1 MATNKKFRLQNGV
14 DIIGEMTFNDV
25 QVIDENGNVVA
36 ASIQTGVES
45 IVDQSYV
52 NALQVTAQ
60 NAVTA
65 QSVTDISAFSTTDVS
80 EGSNL
85 YYTDARAR
93 GAVQGG
99 TGVSYDQST
108 GEFSV
113 DLSGGDGVSVSGNTI
128 SVDGSA
134 LSQNLVPSV
143 TDTYSLGTA
152 DKVWKDVFIGPGSL
166 YLNGTKILEDNSGT
180 ITMYADPGQNLSFGV
195 TAGGSIDMNAGNES
209 IQMKSDVVMSVDQT
223 ISTVGGVATKFG
235 GEIDMQGDKVVNVGT
250 PTGDA
255 DAANKAYVD
264 SRVNAGS
271 IDGDKTFSNNVVV
284 QGDLTVQGT
293 TTTVNSETI
302 SLADNIIDVNSNVT
316 SGLPT
321 ENAGLRVMR
330 GDEAAAQLRW
340 NEASDHWEVYD
351 GSAWTKVALETDDL
365 AEGSS
370 NLYFTDA
377 RAQSAVAGDISS
389 AVATEAGLRSAAD
402 TAEASARAAADSD
415 LQDDINAEASARSAA
430 DSDLRVDLDAEIS
443 RAQVSEAN
451 LSNSISVNAQA
462 IQDETDRAQLKETE
476 LEAEIQLIQ
485 QQRSSAHQ
493 DLVDDVNELEFKTFG
508 SIGNGDPEFPTSQL
522 GGGTPTL
529 WGMVS
534 DNTSA
539 ITGLMSSKADE
550 SDLASEVA
558 SRQAND
564 SDLQS
569 QITTVSSAVDAI
581 VGTSP
586 ESLNTLQEIV
596 AAFEG
601 ADTNLQATITANTVT
616 IGDHTSDIGTLQ
628 GQVSALQSEVSGH
641 DNDISTLQPVV
652 TGHDS
657 DITALEVFT
666 GLGTELGTAAASL
679 AAAINEIHSELDS
692 VVSDLASETI
702 RAGNSESNLDSDISA
717 LESAL
722 AAESSARATADS
734 REVSDRQAA
743 VSAEATA
750 RANADAALDSDLTA
764 ETAAR
769 VAGDAALDSDLG
781 VEIAARIAGDAGLQS
796 QIDSLSSSLTDEGNG
811 RDSDVS
817 SLQAQINSIL
827 SNTDQA
833 AIDSLTE
840 VVAAFENADN
850 SLGTLITNNTNTIA
864 SLQTQ
869 INGNDGDIVGLDTRV
884 TTLEN
889 EMDVVQQDIIDLPGE
904 VKACIVGG
912 LCIETEVLPNGN
924 VEVRVDEEDVV
935 DNSTETSGLTVRNAN
950 ELGGEEPS
958 HYRIDIYDINGTIV
972 N

>member
-60 NAVTA
+60 SAVTA
-65 QSVTDISAFSTTDVS
+65 QSVTDISSFSTTDVS

-195 TAGGSIDMNAGNES
+195 TAGGSIDFNAGDES

-223 ISTVGGVATKFG
+223 ISTVGGAATKFG

-250 PTGDA
+250 PTADA
-255 DAANKAYVD
+255 DAATKAYVD

-271 IDGDKTFSNNVVV
+271 VDGDKTFSDNVVV
-284 QGDLTVQGT
+284 QGNLTVQGT

-330 GDEAAAQLRW
+330 GDSPASQLRW
-340 NEASDHWEVYD
+340 NEASDHWETYD

-415 LQDDINAEASARSAA
+415 LQDAINAEVSRAQGVESGLDSDISVNAAAIAVNAGNIAQEISDREGAISAEAAARSAA
-430 DSDLRVDLDAEIS
+430 DNALDSDLGVETAARISGDSTLQDNIDAEALA
-443 RAQVSEAN
+443 R
-451 LSNSISVNAQA
+451 SNADSGLQSQITALDSKHDSDHA
-462 IQDETDRAQLKETE
+462 E
-476 LEAEIQLIQ
+476 LEQAL
-485 QQRSSAHQ
+485 S
-493 DLVDDVNELEFKTFG
+493 
-508 SIGNGDPEFPTSQL
+508 
-522 GGGTPTL
+522 
-529 WGMVS
+529 
-534 DNTSA
+534 
-539 ITGLMSSKADE
+539 
-550 SDLASEVA
+550 SEVA

-616 IGDHTSDIGTLQ
+616 IGDHGNDIGTLQ
-628 GQVSALQSEVSGH
+628 GQVSALQNDVAGH

-769 VAGDAALDSDLG
+769 VAGDAALDSDLS
-781 VEIAARIAGDAGLQS
+781 VEIAARLSGDAGLQS

-884 TTLEN
+884 STLEN
-889 EMDVVQQDIIDLPGE
+889 EMNVVEQDIIELPGE
-904 VKACIVGG
+904 IKACIVGG
-912 LCIETEVLPNGN
+912 LCIETEVLSNGN
-924 VEVRVDEEDVV
+924 VEVRVDEVDVV

-950 ELGGEEPS
+950 ELGGQEPS

>member
-60 NAVTA
+60 SAVTA
-65 QSVTDISAFSTTDVS
+65 QSVTDISSFSTTDVS

-99 TGVSYDQST
+99 TGVSYNQTT

-113 DLSGGDGVSVSGNTI
+113 DLSGGNGVSVSGNTI

-195 TAGGSIDMNAGNES
+195 TAGGSIDFNAGDES
-209 IQMKSDVVMSVDQT
+209 IQLKSDVVMSVDQT

-250 PTGDA
+250 PTADA
-255 DAANKAYVD
+255 DAATKAYVD

-271 IDGDKTFSNNVVV
+271 VDGDKTFSDNVVV
-284 QGDLTVQGT
+284 QGNLTVQGT

-340 NEASDHWEVYD
+340 NEASDHWETYN

-389 AVATEAGLRSAAD
+389 AVASEASLRADAD
-402 TAEASARAAADSD
+402 TAEASARASADATLQSNIDAEASRAQGVEAGLDSDISVNAAAIAVNAADIAQEISDRSSAVSAEAAARSAADTTLQSNIDAEATTRATADSTLQGNIDAEEAARIAADSNLQSQITALDSKHDSDHAAMIASLASETTARISGDGALQTQIDAVESAVEAITNGSVASLDTLVEVVNAFENADSD
-415 LQDDINAEASARSAA
+415 LQAVITGNTSTISSVNTRVGTLEGEMDAVQALSSTN
-430 DSDLRVDLDAEIS
+430 SDLL
-443 RAQVSEAN
+443 AN
-451 LSNSISVNAQA
+451 HGP
-462 IQDETDRAQLKETE
+462 R
-476 LEAEIQLIQ
+476 
-485 QQRSSAHQ
+485 
-493 DLVDDVNELEFKTFG
+493 
-508 SIGNGDPEFPTSQL
+508 
-522 GGGTPTL
+522 
-529 WGMVS
+529 
-534 DNTSA
+534 
-539 ITGLMSSKADE
+539 
-550 SDLASEVA
+550 
-558 SRQAND
+558 
-564 SDLQS
+564 
-569 QITTVSSAVDAI
+569 ITTA
-581 VGTSP
+581 
-586 ESLNTLQEIV
+586 
-596 AAFEG
+596 EG
-601 ADTNLQATITANTVT
+601 
-616 IGDHTSDIGTLQ
+616 
-628 GQVSALQSEVSGH
+628 
-641 DNDISTLQPVV
+641 
-652 TGHDS
+652 
-657 DITALEVFT
+657 DITSLETFT
-666 GLGTELGTAAASL
+666 GQGTALGTAAVSL
-679 AAAINEIHSELDS
+679 AAAINEIHTELNS
-692 VVSDLASETI
+692 VVSDLATESS
-702 RAGNSESNLDSDISA
+702 RAGGVESGLDSDITA
-717 LESAL
+717 LEAAL
-722 AAESSARATADS
+722 AAEVTARTTADAS
-734 REVSDRQAA
+734 EVTARQNA
-743 VSAEATA
+743 VSAEETA
-750 RANADAALDSDLTA
+750 RISGDATNAAAISA
-764 ETAAR
+764 EETAR
-769 VAGDAALDSDLG
+769 IAGDAALDSDLG

-796 QIDSLSSSLTDEGNG
+796 QIDSLSSSLTDEGTG

-840 VVAAFENADN
+840 VVTAFQNADN
-850 SLGTLITNNTNTIA
+850 SLGTLITANQGTLSDHGSRIGIIEAWSTDNIQEDSDPVNLWFTEARARGCVSADAGSCIDYNESTGKF
-864 SLQTQ
+864 SL
-869 INGNDGDIVGLDTRV
+869 
-884 TTLEN
+884 
-889 EMDVVQQDIIDLPGE
+889 DVAE
-904 VKACIVGG
+904 
-912 LCIETEVLPNGN
+912 
-924 VEVRVDEEDVV
+924 VEVAVTP
-935 DNSTETSGLTVRNAN
+935 DNAKDADKLDGQH
-950 ELGGEEPS
+950 GS

>member
-1 MATNKKFRLQNGV
+1 MATNNKKFRLQNGV

-60 NAVTA
+60 SAVTA
-65 QSVTDISAFSTTDVS
+65 QSVTDISSFSTTDVS

-85 YYTDARAR
+85 YYTDARVR

-113 DLSGGDGVSVSGNTI
+113 DLSGGDGVSISGNTI

-195 TAGGSIDMNAGNES
+195 TAGGSIDFNAGDES

-223 ISTVGGVATKFG
+223 ISTVGGAATKFG

-250 PTGDA
+250 PTADA
-255 DAANKAYVD
+255 DAATKAYVD

-271 IDGDKTFSNNVVV
+271 VDGDKTFSDNVVV
-284 QGDLTVQGT
+284 QGNLTVQGT

-330 GDEAAAQLRW
+330 GDEAAAQIRW
-340 NEASDHWEVYD
+340 NEASDHWETYN
-351 GSAWTKVALETDDL
+351 GSSWTKVALETDDL

-389 AVATEAGLRSAAD
+389 AVAAEASLRSDAD

-415 LQDDINAEASARSAA
+415 LQDSINAEVSRAQGVEAGLDSDISVNAAAIAVNAGNIAQEISDRESAISVEAAARSAA
-430 DSDLRVDLDAEIS
+430 DDALDSDLGVETAARISGDSTLQDNIDAEALA
-443 RAQVSEAN
+443 R
-451 LSNSISVNAQA
+451 SNADSGLQSQITALDSKH
-462 IQDETDRAQLKETE
+462 DSDHSE
-476 LEAEIQLIQ
+476 LEQAL
-485 QQRSSAHQ
+485 S
-493 DLVDDVNELEFKTFG
+493 
-508 SIGNGDPEFPTSQL
+508 
-522 GGGTPTL
+522 
-529 WGMVS
+529 
-534 DNTSA
+534 
-539 ITGLMSSKADE
+539 
-550 SDLASEVA
+550 SEVA

-628 GQVSALQSEVSGH
+628 GQVSALQNDVAGH
-641 DNDISTLQPVV
+641 DNDITTLQPVV

-679 AAAINEIHSELDS
+679 AAAINEIHTELDS
-692 VVSDLASETI
+692 VVSDLASESS
-702 RAGNSESNLDSDISA
+702 RAAGSESSLDSDITA
-717 LESAL
+717 LEAAL
-722 AAESSARATADS
+722 AAEVSARATADS

-750 RANADAALDSDLTA
+750 RADA
-764 ETAAR
+764 
-769 VAGDAALDSDLG
+769 DAALDSDLG
-781 VEIAARIAGDAGLQS
+781 VETAARIAGDAALDSDLTVEIAARIAGDQGLQS

-840 VVAAFENADN
+840 VVSAFENADN

-884 TTLEN
+884 GVLES

-904 VKACIVGG
+904 IKACIVGG
-912 LCIETEVLPNGN
+912 LCIETEVLANGN
-924 VEVRVDEEDVV
+924 VEVRVDEVDVV

-950 ELGGEEPS
+950 ELGGQEPS

>member
-60 NAVTA
+60 SAVTA
-65 QSVTDISAFSTTDVS
+65 QSVTDISSFSTTDVS

-85 YYTDARAR
+85 YYTDARVR

-195 TAGGSIDMNAGNES
+195 TAGGSIDFNAGDES

-223 ISTVGGVATKFG
+223 ISTVGGAATKFG

-250 PTGDA
+250 PTADA
-255 DAANKAYVD
+255 DAATKAYVD

-330 GDEAAAQLRW
+330 GDESAAQLRW
-340 NEASDHWEVYD
+340 NEASDHWETYD

-389 AVATEAGLRSAAD
+389 AVAAEAQLRSDAD

-415 LQDDINAEASARSAA
+415 LQDSIDAEVSRAQGVEAGLDSDISAEAAARVAGDAAVQAAVDATNARTAGISTSSGSSNIQMTAEVDMDSNKVTNMADPTAAQDAATKSYVDGTASSVAASLTSDVTAEEAARIAA
-430 DSDLRVDLDAEIS
+430 DSDLQSQISGLDSDHSVLDQA
-443 RAQVSEAN
+443 
-451 LSNSISVNAQA
+451 LS
-462 IQDETDRAQLKETE
+462 
-476 LEAEIQLIQ
+476 
-485 QQRSSAHQ
+485 
-493 DLVDDVNELEFKTFG
+493 
-508 SIGNGDPEFPTSQL
+508 
-522 GGGTPTL
+522 
-529 WGMVS
+529 
-534 DNTSA
+534 
-539 ITGLMSSKADE
+539 
-550 SDLASEVA
+550 SEVA

-569 QITTVSSAVDAI
+569 QITTVSDAVDAI

-601 ADTNLQATITANTVT
+601 ADVNLQATITANTAT

-628 GQVSALQSEVSGH
+628 GQVSALQNDVAGH

-652 TGHDS
+652 SNHDS
-657 DITALEVFT
+657 DINELQVFT

-692 VVSDLASETI
+692 VVSDLAGETT
-702 RAGNSESNLDSDISA
+702 RAGNSESALDSDITA
-717 LESAL
+717 LEAAL
-722 AAESSARATADS
+722 ALESSARATADS

-743 VSAEATA
+743 VSAEATL
-750 RANADAALDSDLTA
+750 RA
-764 ETAAR
+764 
-769 VAGDAALDSDLG
+769 AGDAALDSDLG
-781 VEIAARIAGDAGLQS
+781 VETAARIAGDAALDSDLSVEIAARISGDAGLQS
-796 QIDSLSSSLTDEGNG
+796 QIDSLSSSVSSA
-811 RDSDVS
+811 DSDLASDVL

-840 VVAAFENADN
+840 VVSAFENADN
-850 SLGTLITNNTNTIA
+850 SLGQLITNNTNSI
-864 SLQTQ
+864 SNLQTQ

-884 TTLEN
+884 TVLEG
-889 EMDVVQQDIIDLPGE
+889 EMNAVEQDIIELPGDI
-904 VKACIVGG
+904 KACIVGG
-912 LCIETEVLPNGN
+912 LCIETEVLSDGN
-924 VEVRVDEEDVV
+924 VEVRVDEAEVV

-950 ELGGEEPS
+950 ELGGQEPS